1 MIPLPGTRAAGA
13 TAVAALVTLAGCSM
27 SPTPVPVRGAPADI
41 GRLVGDWAGHY
52 DSDQTGRSGTISF
65 SLQTDRDTATGSVV
79 MLPARGDAAGEDE
92 SFAMGTGVPPRG
104 ELLTIHFVMTR
115 GRTVTGELDPYTD
128 PRCGCRLDT
137 RFIGTLVADT
147 IEGTFASR
155 HVDTGTLVRGRWRV
169 VRQTR

>member
-1 MIPLPGTRAAGA
+1 MIPKSGKRDVLAAA
-13 TAVAALVTLAGCSM
+13 TAALVALAGCSM
-27 SPTPVPVRGAPADI
+27 RPTPVPVRGAPENI
-41 GRLVGDWAGHY
+41 SRLVGEWAGRY

-65 SLQTDRDTATGSVV
+65 SLQAHRDTATGSVV

-92 SFAMGTGVPPRG
+92 GFAPGTGVPPRG
-104 ELLTIHFVMTR
+104 ELLTIRFVMTR

-147 IEGTFASR
+147 IQGTFTSR

-169 VRQTR
+169 VRRTH